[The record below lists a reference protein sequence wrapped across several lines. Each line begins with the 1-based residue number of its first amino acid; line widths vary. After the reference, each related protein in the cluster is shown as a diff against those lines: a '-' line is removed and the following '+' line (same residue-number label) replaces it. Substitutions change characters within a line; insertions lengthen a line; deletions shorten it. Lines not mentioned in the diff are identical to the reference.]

1 MRRTFGLASKPTYLI
16 DYWKELNLTA
26 YKHETVA
33 ERYKRKYIK
42 RLANIWLKKEKVM
55 AKQAKVLNSTEIRK
69 VLDYCATRKHSQR
82 NRALVLTMFNTGM
95 RVSEV
100 ASLRIK
106 DIVDNEGNIKNEIR
120 LLAENTKTNEARTV
134 FVNEKLRKELQQ
146 YAMLLAKD
154 NPNNKFFYSQKRD
167 SDGFTAN
174 TLTQHFHYL
183 YKRVGLDGA
192 SSHSSRRTFITTL
205 ANKGIGVRVIMGLSG
220 HKALSSVQ
228 CYIDCNS
235 ELMRNAVE
243 GLVVT

>member
-1 MRRTFGLASKPTYLI
+1 MTYFWQKEVGKNKQRKHTLAIAKL
-16 DYWKELNLTA
+16 
-26 YKHETVA
+26 
-33 ERYKRKYIK
+33 
-42 RLANIWLKKEKVM
+42 WLGKKTM
-55 AKQAKVLNSTEIRK
+55 AKQAKVLNNTEVRK
-69 VLDYCATRKHSQR
+69 VLDYVATRKHALR
-82 NRALVLTMFNTGM
+82 NRALVMMMFNTGM

-100 ASLRIK
+100 ASLRIR
-106 DIVDNEGNIKNEIR
+106 DVMDTDSNIKNEIR

-134 FVNEKLRKELQQ
+134 FVNEKLRRELQQ
-146 YAMLLAKD
+146 YAKLLVNT
-154 NPNNKFFYSQKRD
+154 NPNCKFFYSQKRD

-243 GLVVT
+243 MV

>member
-1 MRRTFGLASKPTYLI
+1 M
-16 DYWKELNLTA
+16 
-26 YKHETVA
+26 TVNTQKTVVQNN
-33 ERYKRKYIK
+33 KRKYIK
-42 RLANIWLKKEKVM
+42 DLAMLWLGKEKVM
-55 AKQAKVLNSTEIRK
+55 PKQAKVLSSTEIRR
-69 VLDYCATRKHSQR
+69 VLDYVATRKHSLR

-106 DIVDNEGNIKNEIR
+106 DVIDIEGNIKNEIR
-120 LLAENTKTNEARTV
+120 LASENTKTNEARTV
-134 FVNEKLRKELQQ
+134 FVNERLRKELQQ
-146 YAMLLAKD
+146 YASILTKA
-154 NPNNKFFYSQKRD
+154 NTNEKFFYSQKRD

-205 ANKGIGVRVIMGLSG
+205 ANKGVGVRVIMGLSG

-243 GLVVT
+243 MV

>member
-1 MRRTFGLASKPTYLI
+1 MTTNWQKEVGKDKQRKHTNDIQNTTY
-16 DYWKELNLTA
+16 EV
-26 YKHETVA
+26 ET
-33 ERYKRKYIK
+33 
-42 RLANIWLKKEKVM
+42 M
-55 AKQAKVLNSTEIRK
+55 SKQAKTLTQQELRR
-69 VLDYCATRKHSQR
+69 VLDYTATRKHSVR
-82 NRALVLTMFNTGM
+82 NRALLMTTHLSGM
-95 RVSEV
+95 RVGEV
-100 ASLRIK
+100 ASLRNS
-106 DIVDNEGNIKNEIR
+106 DVLDAEGNIRNEIR
-120 LLAENTKTNEARTV
+120 LSAEQTKGNEARVV
-134 FVNEKLRKELQQ
+134 FVSDKLRKELEL
-146 YAMLLAKD
+146 YTRLMSASNI
-154 NPNNKFFYSQKRD
+154 NPTLKFFYSQKRT

-243 GLVVT
+243 MV

>member
-1 MRRTFGLASKPTYLI
+1 
-16 DYWKELNLTA
+16 
-26 YKHETVA
+26 
-33 ERYKRKYIK
+33 
-42 RLANIWLKKEKVM
+42 M

-69 VLDYCATRKHSQR
+69 VLDYVATRKHALR

-106 DIVDNEGNIKNEIR
+106 DVVDCEGNIKNEIR

-134 FVNEKLRKELQQ
+134 FVNEKLHKELQQ
-146 YAMLLAKD
+146 YAKLLKND
-154 NPNNKFFYSQKRD
+154 SPNNKFFYSQKKD

-174 TLTQHFHYL
+174 TLTQLFHYL

-243 GLVVT
+243 GLAVT

>member
-1 MRRTFGLASKPTYLI
+1 MQRLNTHLI
-16 DYWKELNLTA
+16 DYWKEFTLLTNWH
-26 YKHETVA
+26 KSVA
-33 ERYKRKYIK
+33 ERNKRKNNVAIAK
-42 RLANIWLKKEKVM
+42 LWLGKETM
-55 AKQAKVLNSTEIRK
+55 AKQAKVLNSTEIRR
-69 VLDYCATRKHSQR
+69 VLDYVATRKHALR
-82 NRALVLTMFNTGM
+82 NRALVLIMFNTGM

-106 DIVDNEGNIKNEIR
+106 DVVDSEGNIKNEIR

-146 YAMLLAKD
+146 YAKVYANA

-167 SDGFTAN
+167 SDGFSSS
-174 TLTQHFHYL
+174 TLCQHFHYL

-243 GLVVT
+243 NLAVV

>member
-1 MRRTFGLASKPTYLI
+1 MI
-16 DYWKELNLTA
+16 QDWHKE
-26 YKHETVA
+26 VA
-33 ERYKRKYIK
+33 EINKRKHN
-42 RLANIWLKKEKVM
+42 LAIAKLWLGKGTM
-55 AKQAKVLNSTEIRK
+55 AKQAKVLNNTEVRK
-69 VLDYCATRKHSQR
+69 VLDYVATRKHSLR
-82 NRALVLTMFNTGM
+82 NRALVMMMFNTGM

-100 ASLRIK
+100 ASLRIR
-106 DIVDNEGNIKNEIR
+106 DVIDSDGNIKNEIR
-120 LLAENTKTNEARTV
+120 LLAEITKTNEARTV
-134 FVNEKLRKELQQ
+134 FVNEKLRRELQQ
-146 YAMLLAKD
+146 YAKHLVNT
-154 NPNNKFFYSQKRD
+154 NPNCKFFYSQKRN

-243 GLVVT
+243 MV

>member
-1 MRRTFGLASKPTYLI
+1 MELKTAYPI
-16 DYWKELNLTA
+16 DYWKEFNLTQEWH
-26 YKHETVA
+26 KVVA
-33 ERYKRKYIK
+33 KRNKRKHN
-42 RLANIWLKKEKVM
+42 LAIAKLWLGKNTM
-55 AKQAKVLNSTEIRK
+55 AKQAKVLNNTEVRK
-69 VLDYCATRKHSQR
+69 VLDYVATRKHALR
-82 NRALVLTMFNTGM
+82 NRALVMMMFNTGM

-100 ASLRIK
+100 ASLRIR
-106 DIVDNEGNIKNEIR
+106 DVMDTEGNIKNEIR

-134 FVNEKLRKELQQ
+134 FVNEKLRRELQQ
-146 YAMLLAKD
+146 YAKLFVNA
-154 NPNNKFFYSQKRD
+154 NPNCKFFYSQKRD

-243 GLVVT
+243 MV

>member
-1 MRRTFGLASKPTYLI
+1 MIQDWHKEVVERNIRKHTLAIAKL
-16 DYWKELNLTA
+16 
-26 YKHETVA
+26 
-33 ERYKRKYIK
+33 
-42 RLANIWLKKEKVM
+42 WLGKKTM
-55 AKQAKVLNSTEIRK
+55 AKQAKILNNTEVRK
-69 VLDYCATRKHSQR
+69 VLDYVATRKHALR
-82 NRALVLTMFNTGM
+82 NRALVMMMFNTGM

-100 ASLRIK
+100 ASLRIC
-106 DIVDNEGNIKNEIR
+106 DVMDSEGNIKNEMR

-134 FVNEKLRKELQQ
+134 FVNEKLRRELQQ
-146 YAMLLAKD
+146 YAKLLVNT
-154 NPNNKFFYSQKRD
+154 NPNYKFFYSQKRD

-243 GLVVT
+243 MV

>member
-1 MRRTFGLASKPTYLI
+1 MIQG
-16 DYWKELNLTA
+16 WHKE
-26 YKHETVA
+26 VA
-33 ERYKRKYIK
+33 ERNKRKHN
-42 RLANIWLKKEKVM
+42 LAIGKLWLGKKTM
-55 AKQAKVLNSTEIRK
+55 AKQAKVLNNTEVRK
-69 VLDYCATRKHSQR
+69 VLDYVATRKHALR
-82 NRALVLTMFNTGM
+82 NRALVMMMFNTGM

-100 ASLRIK
+100 ASLRIR
-106 DIVDNEGNIKNEIR
+106 DVMDTDSNIKNEIR

-134 FVNEKLRKELQQ
+134 FVNEKLRRELQQ
-146 YAMLLAKD
+146 YAKLLVNA
-154 NPNNKFFYSQKRD
+154 NPNCKFFYSQKRD

-243 GLVVT
+243 MV

>member
-1 MRRTFGLASKPTYLI
+1 MQRLNTHLI
-16 DYWKELNLTA
+16 DYWKEFTLLTNWH
-26 YKHETVA
+26 KSVA
-33 ERYKRKYIK
+33 ERNKRKNNVAIAK
-42 RLANIWLKKEKVM
+42 LWLGKETM
-55 AKQAKVLNSTEIRK
+55 AKQAKVLNSTEIRR
-69 VLDYCATRKHSQR
+69 VLDYVATRKHALR
-82 NRALVLTMFNTGM
+82 NRALVLIMFNTGM

-106 DIVDNEGNIKNEIR
+106 DVVDSEGNIKNEIR

-146 YAMLLAKD
+146 YAKVYANA

-167 SDGFTAN
+167 SDGFSSS
-174 TLTQHFHYL
+174 TLCQHFHYL

-205 ANKGIGVRVIMGLSG
+205 ANKGTSVRVIMGLSG

-243 GLVVT
+243 GLAVV

>member
-1 MRRTFGLASKPTYLI
+1 M
-16 DYWKELNLTA
+16 TA
-26 YKHETVA
+26 NAYETVA

-42 RLANIWLKKEKVM
+42 RLANTWLRKEKVM
-55 AKQAKVLNSTEIRK
+55 PKQAKVLNSTEIRR
-69 VLDYCATRKHSQR
+69 VLDYCSTRKHAQR
-82 NRALVLTMFNTGM
+82 NRALVMMMFNTGM

-106 DIVDNEGNIKNEIR
+106 DVIDSEGNIKNEIR
-120 LLAENTKTNEARTV
+120 LLAENTKTNEARAV
-134 FVNEKLRKELQQ
+134 FVNEKLRKELAQ
-146 YAMLLAKD
+146 YAKLLDKD
-154 NPNNKFFYSQKRD
+154 NPNHKFFYSQKKD
-167 SDGFTAN
+167 SDGFSAN

-192 SSHSSRRTFITTL
+192 SSHSSRRTFITKL
-205 ANKGIGVRVIMGLSG
+205 ANDGIGVRVIMGLSG

-243 GLVVT
+243 NLAVV

>member
-1 MRRTFGLASKPTYLI
+1 MTTNRQK
-16 DYWKELNLTA
+16 
-26 YKHETVA
+26 TVA
-33 ERYKRKYIK
+33 QNNKRKYIK
-42 RLANIWLKKEKVM
+42 DLAMLWLGKEKVM
-55 AKQAKVLNSTEIRK
+55 PKQAKVLSSTEIRR
-69 VLDYCATRKHSQR
+69 VLDYVATRKHSLR

-106 DIVDNEGNIKNEIR
+106 DVVDSEGNIKNEIR
-120 LLAENTKTNEARTV
+120 LAAENTKTNEARTV
-134 FVNEKLRKELQQ
+134 FVNERLRKELQQ
-146 YAMLLAKD
+146 YASILTKA
-154 NPNNKFFYSQKRD
+154 NANEKFFYSQKRD

-205 ANKGIGVRVIMGLSG
+205 ANKGVGVRVIMGLSG

-243 GLVVT
+243 MV

>member
-1 MRRTFGLASKPTYLI
+1 MTNNEQKEVGKNNQRINNLAIAKLYLGR
-16 DYWKELNLTA
+16 KEG
-26 YKHETVA
+26 
-33 ERYKRKYIK
+33 
-42 RLANIWLKKEKVM
+42 KEEM
-55 AKQAKVLNSTEIRK
+55 AKQAKVLNANEIRR
-69 VLDYCATRKHSQR
+69 VLDYCATRKHALR
-82 NRALVLTMFNTGM
+82 NRALVLIMFNTGM

-100 ASLRIK
+100 ASLRIQ
-106 DIVDNEGNIKNEIR
+106 DVIDADGGIKNEIR

-134 FVNEKLRKELQQ
+134 FINDKLRKELAV
-146 YAMLLAKD
+146 YAKLLV
-154 NPNNKFFYSQKRD
+154 NVSPSNKLFYSQKRN

-183 YKRVGLDGA
+183 YKRAGIDGA

-243 GLVVT
+243 ELVVA

>member
-1 MRRTFGLASKPTYLI
+1 MFKTAYPI
-16 DYWKELNLTA
+16 DYWKEFNLT
-26 YKHETVA
+26 KSWHKEVA
-33 ERYKRKYIK
+33 EKNKRKHN
-42 RLANIWLKKEKVM
+42 LAIAKLWLGRKTM
-55 AKQAKVLNSTEIRK
+55 AKQAKVLNNIEVRK
-69 VLDYCATRKHSQR
+69 VLDYVATRKHSLR
-82 NRALVLTMFNTGM
+82 NRALIMMMFNTGM

-100 ASLRIK
+100 ASLRIH
-106 DIVDNEGNIKNEIR
+106 DVMDSDGNIKNEIR
-120 LLAENTKTNEARTV
+120 LAAENTKTKEARTV
-134 FVNEKLRKELQQ
+134 FVNEKLRRELQQ
-146 YAMLLAKD
+146 YAKLLVNI
-154 NPNNKFFYSQKRD
+154 NPNCKFFYSQKRD

-243 GLVVT
+243 MV

>member
-1 MRRTFGLASKPTYLI
+1 MLQ
-16 DYWKELNLTA
+16 DWHNE
-26 YKHETVA
+26 VA
-33 ERYKRKYIK
+33 EINKRKHN
-42 RLANIWLKKEKVM
+42 LAIAKLWLGKKTM
-55 AKQAKVLNSTEIRK
+55 AKQAKVLNNTEVRK
-69 VLDYCATRKHSQR
+69 VLDYVATRKHSSR
-82 NRALVLTMFNTGM
+82 NRALVMMMFNTGM

-100 ASLRIK
+100 ASLRIR
-106 DIVDNEGNIKNEIR
+106 DVMDSEGNIKNEIR

-134 FVNEKLRKELQQ
+134 FVNEKLRRELQQ
-146 YAMLLAKD
+146 YAKLLV
-154 NPNNKFFYSQKRD
+154 NTNSNCKFFYSQKRD

-243 GLVVT
+243 MV

>member
-1 MRRTFGLASKPTYLI
+1 MTDFSA
-16 DYWKELNLTA
+16 KEVANKKQR
-26 YKHETVA
+26 KHTLDIV
-33 ERYKRKYIK
+33 KLWLGRKT
-42 RLANIWLKKEKVM
+42 M
-55 AKQAKVLNSTEIRK
+55 AKQAKVLNNAEIRR
-69 VLDYCATRKHSQR
+69 VLDYCATRKHALR
-82 NRALVLTMFNTGM
+82 NRSLVMMMFNTGM

-106 DIVDNEGNIKNEIR
+106 DVVDMDGNIKGEIR
-120 LLAENTKTNEARTV
+120 LAAENTKTNEARTV
-134 FVNEKLRKELQQ
+134 FVNERLRKELEQ
-146 YAMLLAKD
+146 YAKLLT
-154 NPNNKFFYSQKRD
+154 NNCLNNKFFYSQKKD

-228 CYIDCNS
+228 CYIDCND
-235 ELMRNAVE
+235 ELMRNAIEMV
-243 GLVVT
+243 

>member
-1 MRRTFGLASKPTYLI
+1 MTTNWQKEVGKDKQRKHTLAIAKL
-16 DYWKELNLTA
+16 
-26 YKHETVA
+26 
-33 ERYKRKYIK
+33 
-42 RLANIWLKKEKVM
+42 WLGKKTM
-55 AKQAKVLNSTEIRK
+55 AKQAKVLSASEIRK
-69 VLDYCATRKHSQR
+69 VLDYCATKKHSAR
-82 NRALVLTMFNTGM
+82 NRALVLMMFNTGM

-106 DIVDNEGNIKNEIR
+106 DVLDNEGNVKNEIR
-120 LLAENTKTNEARTV
+120 LLAENTKTKEARVV

-146 YAMLLAKD
+146 YAKHITHIQSD
-154 NPNNKFFYSQKRD
+154 NKFFYSQK
-167 SDGFTAN
+167 STSNGFTAN

-205 ANKGIGVRVIMGLSG
+205 ANKGVGVRVIMGLSG
-220 HKALSSVQ
+220 HRALSSVQ

-243 GLVVT
+243 MV

>member
-1 MRRTFGLASKPTYLI
+1 MTTY
-16 DYWKELNLTA
+16 T
-26 YKHETVA
+26 HETVA

-42 RLANIWLKKEKVM
+42 RLANTWLQKEKVM
-55 AKQAKVLNSTEIRK
+55 PKQAKVLNSSEIRR
-69 VLDYCATRKHSQR
+69 VLDYVVTRKHALR
-82 NRALVLTMFNTGM
+82 NRALVLIMFNTGM

-106 DIVDNEGNIKNEIR
+106 DVVDSEGNIKNEIR

-146 YAMLLAKD
+146 YARLIAMD
-154 NPNNKFFYSQKRD
+154 SPNNKFFYSQKRD
-167 SDGFTAN
+167 SDGFSSS
-174 TLTQHFHYL
+174 TLCQHFHYL

-205 ANKGIGVRVIMGLSG
+205 ANKGTSVRVIMGLSG

-243 GLVVT
+243 GLAVV

>member
-1 MRRTFGLASKPTYLI
+1 MNEFWQQEVGKNKQRKHNLAIANLYFGKNT
-16 DYWKELNLTA
+16 
-26 YKHETVA
+26 
-33 ERYKRKYIK
+33 
-42 RLANIWLKKEKVM
+42 M
-55 AKQAKVLNSTEIRK
+55 AKQAKVLNNMEIRR
-69 VLDYCATRKHSQR
+69 VLDYVATRKHSAR
-82 NRALVLTMFNTGM
+82 NRALVMMMFNTGM

-106 DIVDNEGNIKNEIR
+106 DVVDMEGNIKNEIL

-134 FVNEKLRKELQQ
+134 FVNDKLRKELQQ
-146 YAMLLAKD
+146 YSKLLASD
-154 NPNNKFFYSQKRD
+154 NINHKFFYSQKRD

-183 YKRVGLDGA
+183 YKRVGLDGC
-192 SSHSSRRTFITTL
+192 SSHSARRTFITTL

-243 GLVVT
+243 MV

>member
-1 MRRTFGLASKPTYLI
+1 M
-16 DYWKELNLTA
+16 
-26 YKHETVA
+26 VA

-42 RLANIWLKKEKVM
+42 RIANTWLGRETAM
-55 AKQAKVLNSTEIRK
+55 PKQAKVLNQAEIRR

-82 NRALVLTMFNTGM
+82 NRALVLMMFNTGM

-106 DIVDNEGNIKNEIR
+106 DVVDNEGNVKNEIR

-146 YAMLLAKD
+146 YAKLLTND
-154 NPNNKFFYSQKRD
+154 SPNNKFFYSQKKD

-192 SSHSSRRTFITTL
+192 SSHSSRRTFITKL
-205 ANKGIGVRVIMGLSG
+205 ANDGIGV
-220 HKALSSVQ
+220 
-228 CYIDCNS
+228 
-235 ELMRNAVE
+235 
-243 GLVVT
+243 

>member
-1 MRRTFGLASKPTYLI
+1 
-16 DYWKELNLTA
+16 
-26 YKHETVA
+26 
-33 ERYKRKYIK
+33 
-42 RLANIWLKKEKVM
+42 M
-55 AKQAKVLNSTEIRK
+55 AKQAKVLNNTEVRK
-69 VLDYCATRKHSQR
+69 VLDYVATRKHALR
-82 NRALVLTMFNTGM
+82 NRALVMMMFNTGM

-100 ASLRIK
+100 ASLRIR
-106 DIVDNEGNIKNEIR
+106 DVMDTDRNIKNEIR

-146 YAMLLAKD
+146 YAKLLVNT
-154 NPNNKFFYSQKRD
+154 NPNCKFFYSQKRD

-243 GLVVT
+243 MV

>member
-1 MRRTFGLASKPTYLI
+1 LI
-16 DYWKELNLTA
+16 QDWHKE
-26 YKHETVA
+26 VA
-33 ERYKRKYIK
+33 ERNKRKHT
-42 RLANIWLKKEKVM
+42 LAIAKLWLGKKTM
-55 AKQAKVLNSTEIRK
+55 AKQAKVLNNTEVRK
-69 VLDYCATRKHSQR
+69 VLDYVATRKHSSR
-82 NRALVLTMFNTGM
+82 NRALVMMMFNTGM

-100 ASLRIK
+100 ASLRIR
-106 DIVDNEGNIKNEIR
+106 DVIDNEGNIKNEIP

-134 FVNEKLRKELQQ
+134 FVNEKLRRELQQ
-146 YAMLLAKD
+146 YAKLLVNAS
-154 NPNNKFFYSQKRD
+154 PNCKFFYSQKRD

-243 GLVVT
+243 MV

>member
-1 MRRTFGLASKPTYLI
+1 L
-16 DYWKELNLTA
+16 LTNWH
-26 YKHETVA
+26 KSVA
-33 ERYKRKYIK
+33 ERNKRKQTIAIGK
-42 RLANIWLKKEKVM
+42 LWLGRKTM
-55 AKQAKVLNSTEIRK
+55 AKQAKVLNSTEIRR
-69 VLDYCATRKHSQR
+69 VLDYVATRKHALR

-106 DIVDNEGNIKNEIR
+106 DVVDSEGNIKNEIR
-120 LLAENTKTNEARTV
+120 LAAENTKTNEARTV
-134 FVNEKLRKELQQ
+134 FINEKLRKELQQ
-146 YAMLLAKD
+146 YAKLYA
-154 NPNNKFFYSQKRD
+154 NANSSNKFFYSQKRD

-205 ANKGIGVRVIMGLSG
+205 ANKGTSVRVIMGLSG

-243 GLVVT
+243 GLAVV

>member
-1 MRRTFGLASKPTYLI
+1 MTQ
-16 DYWKELNLTA
+16 DWHKE
-26 YKHETVA
+26 VA
-33 ERYKRKYIK
+33 EKNKRKHN
-42 RLANIWLKKEKVM
+42 LAIAKLWFGKNTM
-55 AKQAKVLNSTEIRK
+55 AKQAKVLNNTEVRK
-69 VLDYCATRKHSQR
+69 VLDYVATRKHALR
-82 NRALVLTMFNTGM
+82 NRALVMMMFNTGM

-100 ASLRIK
+100 ASLRIR
-106 DIVDNEGNIKNEIR
+106 DVMDSEGNIKNEIR

-134 FVNEKLRKELQQ
+134 FVNEKLRRELQQ
-146 YAMLLAKD
+146 YAKLLVNT
-154 NPNNKFFYSQKRD
+154 NPNCKFFYSQKRD

-192 SSHSSRRTFITTL
+192 SPHSSRRTFITTL

-243 GLVVT
+243 MV

>member
-1 MRRTFGLASKPTYLI
+1 LAQE
-16 DYWKELNLTA
+16 WHKE
-26 YKHETVA
+26 VA
-33 ERYKRKYIK
+33 ERNKRKHT
-42 RLANIWLKKEKVM
+42 LAIAKLWLGKKTM
-55 AKQAKVLNSTEIRK
+55 AKQAKVLNNTEVRK
-69 VLDYCATRKHSQR
+69 VLDYVATRKHALR
-82 NRALVLTMFNTGM
+82 NRALVMMMFNTGM

-100 ASLRIK
+100 ASLRIR
-106 DIVDNEGNIKNEIR
+106 DVMDSEGNIKNEIR

-134 FVNEKLRKELQQ
+134 FVNEKLRRELQQ
-146 YAMLLAKD
+146 YTKLITSD
-154 NPNNKFFYSQKRD
+154 NINYKFFYSQKRD

-243 GLVVT
+243 MV

>member
-1 MRRTFGLASKPTYLI
+1 MAL
-16 DYWKELNLTA
+16 YWHKE
-26 YKHETVA
+26 VA
-33 ERYKRKYIK
+33 ERNKRKHN
-42 RLANIWLKKEKVM
+42 LAIGKLWLGKKTM
-55 AKQAKVLNSTEIRK
+55 AKQAKVLNNTEVRK
-69 VLDYCATRKHSQR
+69 VLDYVATRKHALR
-82 NRALVLTMFNTGM
+82 NRALVMMMFNTGM

-100 ASLRIK
+100 ASLRIR
-106 DIVDNEGNIKNEIR
+106 DVMDTDRNIKNEIR

-146 YAMLLAKD
+146 YAKLLVNT
-154 NPNNKFFYSQKRD
+154 NPNCKFFYSQKRD

-243 GLVVT
+243 MV

>member
-1 MRRTFGLASKPTYLI
+1 
-16 DYWKELNLTA
+16 
-26 YKHETVA
+26 
-33 ERYKRKYIK
+33 
-42 RLANIWLKKEKVM
+42 M
-55 AKQAKVLNSTEIRK
+55 AKQAKVLNNTEVRK
-69 VLDYCATRKHSQR
+69 VLDYVATRKHSSR
-82 NRALVLTMFNTGM
+82 NRALVMMMFNTGM

-100 ASLRIK
+100 ASLRIR
-106 DIVDNEGNIKNEIR
+106 DVMDTDGNIKNEIR

-146 YAMLLAKD
+146 YAKLLV
-154 NPNNKFFYSQKRD
+154 NINSNCKFFYSQKRD

-243 GLVVT
+243 MV